1 MLNKAQIIRQNLQQG
16 AQSTKPLELALNSD
30 TLSEQDRVLLNKS
43 LSNIEIQAQ
52 HIAAALSELSTRYQD
67 EESKAKQQI
76 WERKL
81 LDLTMRNNLLNM
93 RVGKNTF
100 TLTHSNIGVLEDS
113 LHAGEEHILEGK
125 VLTQIYRTA
134 RNHIEET
141 GSNALFVALGT
152 LLYTDVKTAK
162 PYKAPLLLVP
172 VEIAKTKGKDTYAIR
187 KRDEETMLNITLLEL
202 LKANYGIRVTGVSPL
217 PADEQGVDVSLVFHR
232 FEEAINEHP
241 NWSISEEAVL
251 GIFSFTKLVMWNDIH
266 THASVMAS
274 NPIVRSLIEGRLLMD
289 DAKEE
294 IDLRQEDTLTPAS
307 HLVPLPADSSQL
319 AAVIAAEKGQSF
331 ILQGPPGTGK
341 SQSITNIIA
350 NSLYHGKRILFVAQ
364 KKAAL
369 DVVKQRL
376 DKLGLSPFC
385 LELHSNKIDKRHFLQ
400 QLQSAINF
408 AENDDTTD
416 YGKLADKLL
425 SSRQILS
432 YQIQALHRKRDTGYS
447 LYEYIE
453 QALAIT
459 TEAISIPAELLKK
472 DSQNLL
478 DDLLNYVITL
488 EATAKLLVT
497 PPQQHPL
504 RGMYPYAQTTGTMP
518 KVYGHSETLE
528 EVLKSLPPVLATLKQ
543 QIERN
548 QKMAYFSRTTR
559 QYIEGDYKIKKLFQ
573 YAIVDD
579 ALLDDI
585 DLFSQTIERWIEH
598 LDLLPQWRQ
607 YAAAVMHLNNEGLG
621 EIATRYLAGECA
633 DSLTNAL
640 KAGFFRAQAQ
650 KIISQDASLTEYNGL
665 QLNAIIDKYNQLYQ
679 EFKELSS
686 AELRYRLSSNDL
698 TKVNDPIISTEL
710 TLLRKRIGNNGRG
723 TTIRSM
729 IEQMPLLLGKLCPVM
744 LMSPLSVAQY
754 ISPEADKF
762 DIVIFDEASQMPT
775 CEAVGAIARAKA
787 AIVVGD
793 TKQMPPTNFFNS
805 STTDETDADID
816 DLESIIEDC
825 IALSMPTRSL
835 KWHYRSNHEDLIS
848 FSNHHY
854 YDNTLITFPACDDC
868 CSHVTLQ
875 HVQGYYDA
883 GKTRTNIA
891 EAQAIVE
898 EVVYRIQKQP
908 NQSIGVVAFSSQ
920 QSNLIEDLLA
930 EKFAANPNVE
940 ELSNQCY
947 EPLFV
952 KNLENV
958 QGDERDVILF
968 SVGYGPDKDGKVS
981 MNFGPLNKT
990 GGEKRLNVA
999 VTRARREMKVFST
1012 LRAEDI
1018 DERRTQ
1024 AEGVLSLKSFL
1035 RYAEG
1040 RQASVD
1046 NSSQG
1051 SCSAITTQI
1060 AQWLQTQGY
1069 GVTLDVG
1076 TSDCRVDIAVTNP
1089 LQPSEYQLGVIT
1101 DGAYCTQLTTIDDM
1115 EIVRPTMLRR
1125 LGWNVLRIK
1134 TIDWFMQP
1142 EIVKKQILDELN
1154 KKT

>member
-1 MLNKAQIIRQNLQQG
+1 
-16 AQSTKPLELALNSD
+16 
-30 TLSEQDRVLLNKS
+30 
-43 LSNIEIQAQ
+43 
-52 HIAAALSELSTRYQD
+52 
-67 EESKAKQQI
+67 
-76 WERKL
+76 
-81 LDLTMRNNLLNM
+81 
-93 RVGKNTF
+93 
-100 TLTHSNIGVLEDS
+100 
-113 LHAGEEHILEGK
+113 
-125 VLTQIYRTA
+125 
-134 RNHIEET
+134 
-141 GSNALFVALGT
+141 
-152 LLYTDVKTAK
+152 
-162 PYKAPLLLVP
+162 
-172 VEIAKTKGKDTYAIR
+172 
-187 KRDEETMLNITLLEL
+187 
-202 LKANYGIRVTGVSPL
+202 
-217 PADEQGVDVSLVFHR
+217 
-232 FEEAINEHP
+232 
-241 NWSISEEAVL
+241 
-251 GIFSFTKLVMWNDIH
+251 
-266 THASVMAS
+266 
-274 NPIVRSLIEGRLLMD
+274 
-289 DAKEE
+289 
-294 IDLRQEDTLTPAS
+294 
-307 HLVPLPADSSQL
+307 
-319 AAVIAAEKGQSF
+319 
-331 ILQGPPGTGK
+331 
-341 SQSITNIIA
+341 
-350 NSLYHGKRILFVAQ
+350 
-364 KKAAL
+364 
-369 DVVKQRL
+369 
-376 DKLGLSPFC
+376 
-385 LELHSNKIDKRHFLQ
+385 
-400 QLQSAINF
+400 
-408 AENDDTTD
+408 
-416 YGKLADKLL
+416 
-425 SSRQILS
+425 
-432 YQIQALHRKRDTGYS
+432 
-447 LYEYIE
+447 
-453 QALAIT
+453 
-459 TEAISIPAELLKK
+459 
-472 DSQNLL
+472 
-478 DDLLNYVITL
+478 
-488 EATAKLLVT
+488 
-497 PPQQHPL
+497 
-504 RGMYPYAQTTGTMP
+504 
-518 KVYGHSETLE
+518 
-528 EVLKSLPPVLATLKQ
+528 
-543 QIERN
+543 
-548 QKMAYFSRTTR
+548 
-559 QYIEGDYKIKKLFQ
+559 
-573 YAIVDD
+573 
-579 ALLDDI
+579 
-585 DLFSQTIERWIEH
+585 
-598 LDLLPQWRQ
+598 
-607 YAAAVMHLNNEGLG
+607 
-621 EIATRYLAGECA
+621 
-633 DSLTNAL
+633 
-640 KAGFFRAQAQ
+640 
-650 KIISQDASLTEYNGL
+650 
-665 QLNAIIDKYNQLYQ
+665 
-679 EFKELSS
+679 
-686 AELRYRLSSNDL
+686 
-698 TKVNDPIISTEL
+698 
-710 TLLRKRIGNNGRG
+710 
-723 TTIRSM
+723 M